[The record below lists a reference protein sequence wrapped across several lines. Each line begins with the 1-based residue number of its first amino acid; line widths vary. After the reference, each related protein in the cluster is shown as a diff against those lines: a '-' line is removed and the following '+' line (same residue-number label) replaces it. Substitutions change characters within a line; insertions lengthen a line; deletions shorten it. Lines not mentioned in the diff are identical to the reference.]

1 MKDKRTFDQL
11 NDNIMVIKIIFKIS
25 IGLKHN
31 VRLNTL
37 YGRVEMNHDQFWNF
51 K

>member
-37 YGRVEMNHDQFWNF
+37 IRIGTLWPKLTNL
-51 K
+51 